1 MTRDDAVAGSLVVTD
16 GTDNFYGS
24 RGIFQ
29 YVYDF
34 GDFGK
39 ITAFGSSTADSKKML
54 LSRNARYSGL
64 LDVLEFAEGGA
75 AELATAFGG
84 ADTWLAVNAD
94 EATVLEQ
101 LKAAEAAGVK
111 RAFVHVSASEAPS
124 MDVTAVSSALSSLK
138 YTVMRTGS
146 LSKTGGGGGLIVGE
160 IDLPTCD
167 EVPADDVFRFI
178 TEALTLPEAE
188 GRAFSLCT
196 SVDSSQL
203 REMRMAGC
211 SRREEVLAFLQ
222 GKISDKA
229 VEAVAAEPTAEEAAA
244 TAKSEAEI
252 AAAREEELK
261 ALLAKAKVRGE
272 QIPIPSTIPFHSPC
286 VSADLWDVSSAC
298 VQVRG
303 EENQKKMAEEEA
315 AKEKARAER
324 MELYKSVEPEEGEGK
339 EGEDKDGGEEDGKG
353 SDDKPKKDGDDDKPK
368 KDGDDDDDG
377 EPHSASRTHEPLK
390 SR

>member
-1 MTRDDAVAGSLVVTD
+1 MVMAMVSAVVTGAFLVAPSARSAALGRSAVRASVDVQMAGSLVVTD

-272 QIPIPSTIPFHSPC
+272 
-286 VSADLWDVSSAC
+286 
-298 VQVRG
+298 
-303 EENQKKMAEEEA
+303 ENQKKMAEEEA

-377 EPHSASRTHEPLK
+377 LALV
-390 SR
+390 